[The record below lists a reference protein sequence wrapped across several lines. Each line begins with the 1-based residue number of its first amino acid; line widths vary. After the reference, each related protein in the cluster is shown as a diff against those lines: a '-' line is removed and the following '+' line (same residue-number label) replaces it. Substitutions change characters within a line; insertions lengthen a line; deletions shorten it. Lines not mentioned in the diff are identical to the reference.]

1 MFGGVSR
8 ALHSSLF
15 AWRATHLLI
24 TQLCCGFLP
33 PSILETAS
41 CPQKDHSQALVLK
54 PHLCGPCPQHLMGS
68 DHCPLFQIIP
78 PLAVMTPSVLVF
90 SVTGPSSK
98 PFQKVPSPYS
108 ASKSFYL
115 ESLRLSDFFF
125 FFLQGRRGLRVI
137 AVPGWLVQS
146 PDFTLHTTN
155 VLMVPSEI
163 SPVSSRLYFP
173 LHPFGNG
180 VNRSLGFP
188 LKPAPSLVNPPWHH
202 HLASCSSSKSNQI
215 DYSFSPQSNPLARH
229 VPKIQLQCI
238 LALGI

>member
-1 MFGGVSR
+1 MFGGLSW

-15 AWRATHLLI
+15 AWKATHLLI

-33 PSILETAS
+33 PSIVETAS
-41 CPQKDHSQALVLK
+41 CPQKDNSQALVLK
-54 PHLCGPCPQHLMGS
+54 PQLCGPCPQHLMGS

-78 PLAVMTPSVLVF
+78 PLALMTPSVLVF
-90 SVTGPSSK
+90 SITGPSSK

-115 ESLRLSDFFF
+115 ECLRLSDFFF
-125 FFLQGRRGLRVI
+125 FSGKKGASCLCC
-137 AVPGWLVQS
+137 PWLA
-146 PDFTLHTTN
+146 
-155 VLMVPSEI
+155 
-163 SPVSSRLYFP
+163 SPVPWLHFTYRRCADGALWDLSLSSRLYFP

-180 VNRSLGFP
+180 VKRSLGFP

-202 HLASCSSSKSNQI
+202 HLASCSSSKSNQT
-215 DYSFSPQSNPLARH
+215 DYSFFPQSNPLARH

>member
-1 MFGGVSR
+1 MSR

-125 FFLQGRRGLRVI
+125 FFFAGKKG
-137 AVPGWLVQS
+137 ASCHCCPWLA
-146 PDFTLHTTN
+146 
-155 VLMVPSEI
+155 
-163 SPVSSRLYFP
+163 SPVP
-173 LHPFGNG
+173 
-180 VNRSLGFP
+180 
-188 LKPAPSLVNPPWHH
+188 
-202 HLASCSSSKSNQI
+202 
-215 DYSFSPQSNPLARH
+215 
-229 VPKIQLQCI
+229 
-238 LALGI
+238 